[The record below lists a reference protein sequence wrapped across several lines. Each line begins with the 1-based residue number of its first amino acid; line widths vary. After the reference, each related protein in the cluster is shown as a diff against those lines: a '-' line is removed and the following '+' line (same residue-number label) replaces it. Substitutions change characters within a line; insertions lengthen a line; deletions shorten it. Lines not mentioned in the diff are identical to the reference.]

1 MALTLEVGMLSEPLG
16 GLLIERTRILAKK
29 LGGSR
34 QRLCDPRP
42 EFFFQHRQNLLADSN
57 PGETLVG
64 VVGVLPPFQTR
75 VDEGLAKSCSLD
87 S

>member
-1 MALTLEVGMLSEPLG
+1 MALTLEERVLSEPLG
-16 GLLIERTRILAKK
+16 GLLIERTRILAEK

-34 QRLCDPRP
+34 QRLCDPWP
-42 EFFFQHRQNLLADSN
+42 EFFFQHRHNLLADSN

-64 VVGVLPPFQTR
+64 VVGVHPPFQTR
-75 VDEGLAKSCSLD
+75 VGQGLAKRCALD